1 MSPKII
7 RKNQVMLRFSDAE
20 FEQIKHLHD
29 SHGPLAVALR
39 NHALNR
45 ESVVR
50 QSYVRAHFAPID
62 PAFIRQIA
70 GAMSNI
76 NQIAKLANTYRNDI
90 EKLQIV
96 AALANLE
103 NQLNQL
109 LEIGYSL
116 SEIKQ

>member
-1 MSPKII
+1 MPA
-7 RKNQVMLRFSDAE
+7 Q
-20 FEQIKHLHD
+20 
-29 SHGPLAVALR
+29 
-39 NHALNR
+39 
-45 ESVVR
+45 
-50 QSYVRAHFAPID
+50 FAPID

-76 NQIAKLANTYRNDI
+76 NQIAKLANTHKDEI